1 MKRMK
6 IRTKMMLWYT
16 LLTSVLLIAF
26 IPLLYSSISNSLYSD
41 AKNALRSTV
50 STAET
55 GIEYE
60 NNMVSWDENVVISS
74 DMPTFILNMNNQ
86 IIFSNSKLDHLKDV
100 SIHEGMIRTVEVE
113 GQKWL
118 VMDETISKEGNK
130 LAKVRV
136 CHSLKSV
143 SHTLNRVKIIILFS
157 IPAYMLITILG
168 GLLIAKKA
176 LQPINQITKI
186 AKIIG
191 RGDLTSR
198 ITEVDSHDEVG
209 ELSETFNEMLEK
221 LEEFFH
227 KEKRFASDASHELR
241 TPVSII
247 MAYSETL
254 LTDLKV
260 QKNGEDLEK
269 SLLVIHKESERMN
282 SIISQL
288 LMLTRGYE
296 GRYKLVKEQID
307 IAEVI
312 ENVMEELE
320 ELAVHANIKLS
331 YINNGSIYVKAD
343 QSLITQM
350 MLNFVENA
358 IKYGIND
365 GHVWVT
371 TVQREDELIVI
382 IEDDGIG
389 IAPEHLKHIFERF
402 YRADQSRDRRGTG
415 LGLSIVKWIMEEHG
429 GNIEVSSEL
438 GKGTTFE
445 IRLMNK

>member
-16 LLTSVLLIAF
+16 LLTSILLIAF

-41 AKNALRSTV
+41 AKSILRSTV

-60 NNMVSWDENVVISS
+60 DYMVSWDENVVISS
-74 DMPTFILNMNNQ
+74 DMPAFILNMNNQ
-86 IIFSNSKLDHLKDV
+86 IIFSNSMLNQLKNV
-100 SIHEGMIRTVEVE
+100 SIQEGILRTVEVE

-118 VMDETISKEGNK
+118 VMDETISKEGIK
-130 LAKVRV
+130 LAQVRV
-136 CHSLKSV
+136 FHSLKAV
-143 SHTLNRVKIIILFS
+143 NHTLNRIKVIIAFS
-157 IPAYMLITILG
+157 IPAYLIITILG

-176 LQPINQITKI
+176 LQPINQITKT
-186 AKIIG
+186 AKCIG
-191 RGDLTSR
+191 RGDLSSR
-198 ITEVDSHDEVG
+198 ITGVESLDEVG
-209 ELSETFNEMLEK
+209 ELSGTFNEMLEK
-221 LEEFFH
+221 LEESFY

-254 LTDLKV
+254 LTDLN
-260 QKNGEDLEK
+260 QQRSIEDFEK

-288 LMLTRGYE
+288 LMLSRGYE
-296 GRYKLVKEQID
+296 GRYRLVKEQID

-312 ENVMEELE
+312 QYVMDELE
-320 ELAVHANIKLS
+320 ELADHVNIKLS
-331 YINNGSIYVKAD
+331 YINSGPIYIKAD
-343 QSLITQM
+343 QSLITQL

-358 IKYGIND
+358 IKYGIN
-365 GHVWVT
+365 GGNVWVT
-371 TVQREDELIVI
+371 TVPREDEIVVI
-382 IEDDGIG
+382 IEDNGIG
-389 IAPEHLKHIFERF
+389 IAPEDLNHIFERF
-402 YRADQSRDRRGTG
+402 YRADQSRDHSGTG

-429 GNIEVSSEL
+429 GTIEVSSEL

>member
-1 MKRMK
+1 MRRLK

-16 LLTSVLLIAF
+16 LLTSILLITF

-41 AKNALRSTV
+41 AKSILRSTV

-60 NNMVSWDENVVISS
+60 DNMISWDENVVISS
-74 DMPTFILNMNNQ
+74 DMPTFIFNRNNQ
-86 IIFSNSKLDHLKDV
+86 IIFSNSKLNQLKKV
-100 SIHEGMIRTVEVE
+100 SFQEGILRTVEVE

-118 VMDETISKEGNK
+118 VMDETLSKEGITIG
-130 LAKVRV
+130 KVRV
-136 CHSLKSV
+136 FNSLKV
-143 SHTLNRVKIIILFS
+143 VNHTLNRIKVIIIFS
-157 IPAYMLITILG
+157 VPAYLIIAILG
-168 GLLIAKKA
+168 SLLIAKKA
-176 LQPINQITKI
+176 LQPINQITKT
-186 AKIIG
+186 AKHIG
-191 RGDLTSR
+191 SGDLSSR
-198 ITEVDSHDEVG
+198 ITGVDCKDEVG
-209 ELSETFNEMLEK
+209 ELSETFNDMLEK
-221 LEEFFH
+221 LEDSFH

-254 LTDLKV
+254 LADLQV
-260 QKNGEDLEK
+260 QRSIVDFEK
-269 SLLVIHKESERMN
+269 SLQVIHKESERMN

-296 GRYKLVKEQID
+296 GRYKLIKEQID

-312 ENVMEELE
+312 ENVIDELE
-320 ELAVHANIKLS
+320 ELATDANIKLS
-331 YINNGSIYVKAD
+331 YINSEPIQIKAD
-343 QSLITQM
+343 QSLITQL
-350 MLNFVENA
+350 MLNIVENA
-358 IKYGIND
+358 IKYGVD
-365 GHVWVT
+365 GGHVWVK
-371 TVQREDELIVI
+371 TVPREDEIIVI

-415 LGLSIVKWIMEEHG
+415 LGLSIVKWIMEEQG

-438 GKGTTFE
+438 GKGTTFVV
-445 IRLMNK
+445 RLMKG